1 MAPRKTAVDPD
12 QGSLFGA
19 RFQAPRARPVAAP
32 TAAAPSATSPPP
44 VDVAALAALGLEVVV
59 VQPGGVQV
67 CFVPEYGSA
76 ERGVELKLE
85 HAATLAMLC
94 GTFPGARVYVRP
106 WRPEPA
112 AGAP

>member
-1 MAPRKTAVDPD
+1 MAPRTTAVDPD
-12 QGSLFGA
+12 QGSLFGV
-19 RFQAPRARPVAAP
+19 RFQAPRSRPVAAL
-32 TAAAPSATSPPP
+32 TSAPSAPSPPP

-59 VQPGGVQV
+59 VQPDGVQV
-67 CFVPEYGSA
+67 CLVPEYGSA

-85 HAATLAMLC
+85 HAATLALLC
-94 GTFPGARVYVRP
+94 GAFPGARVYVRP